1 MRAATLSS
9 SMYAI
14 VKVGGKQYR
23 VEEGDSIVVDRLHEE
38 QGAKVDLQPLLL
50 ADGDETVFEG
60 ADLDKVKVSATVAG
74 HERGKKLRVV
84 KFKPKKGYKRRT
96 GHRSELTRLEIAEI
110 GMGAQR
116 RRSAKR
122 SAATKEDGDGS

>member
-1 MRAATLSS
+1 
-9 SMYAI
+9 MYAI

-23 VEEGDSIVVDRLHEE
+23 VEEGDSIVVDRLREDE
-38 QGAKVDLQPLLL
+38 GAKVDLEPLLL
-50 ADGDETVFEG
+50 ADGDKAVFEG
-60 ADLDKVKVSATVAG
+60 ADLDKVKVRATVTG

-116 RRSAKR
+116 RRSAERESAAAGKR
-122 SAATKEDGDGS
+122 SVAPKEDGDGS